1 MHTPPSLPLIL
12 SAAALLLSAAGCR
25 GTARVTPSDHES
37 VLASHTIDAPD
48 PGARGPHTVRSLY
61 YGSGNDRN
69 RPEYRDS
76 VAIRTDTVDAS
87 RLIALGDQA
96 NSRRKYWG
104 FGPEAFPLNGRVWY
118 PEGEGPFPLVL
129 IVHGNHDPRDF
140 SDPGYAY
147 LGELLASRGI
157 IGVSLDMNFVNSTQP
172 RENDV
177 RGWLFLRHLDAWKG
191 FHEDPGN
198 PFHGKVDWER
208 IALIGHSRGGEAVG
222 HAAAFNRLGH
232 YPDDASIRF
241 DFGYEIRGLVA
252 IAPVDG
258 QYRPSNR
265 FVPVEDV
272 SYLVFHGSHDGD
284 VTSFHG
290 LRQYDR
296 VTLPPGSAHVK
307 AAIYMYRANHGQWNQ
322 VWGAHDN
329 GPRSPRI
336 LDLQHLVPPEQ
347 QRRFAEVYISAFLEL
362 TLRGDERYRAL
373 FRDHRQ
379 AGGWLPPTMYI
390 TRFRTAGYRPLANF
404 SEDIDLTTGTAP
416 GVRMRGDSLA
426 TWREG
431 ELLLRSRNNVD
442 GSASQGIQALWL
454 GWNNRLAGSDTTAM
468 GPPATYEVTLPTGLA
483 ARWGVGQGSR
493 IELSLSGDRA
503 MPSPRRPPTPAGDS
517 AAGRGSR
524 SRESAGEGRSRRSGS
539 DETLPPLDLTVEVT
553 DAAGVTARVPL
564 SRYGAIRRPLEMSVL
579 RRRDL
584 ERQRF
589 QNLWETVLQDY
600 SIPLADLVA
609 EAPGLHPARLA
620 RIRLVFDRA
629 PAGTVI
635 LGEIGIDVGR

>member
-1 MHTPPSLPLIL
+1 MPTLRPLIL
-12 SAAALLLSAAGCR
+12 VAPALALALTLTGCR
-25 GTARVTPSDHES
+25 GSARLTPSDHET
-37 VLASHTIDAPD
+37 VLAGHTIDAPD
-48 PGARGPHTVRSLY
+48 PGERGPHSVGRLY

-69 RPEYRDS
+69 RAEFRDS

-87 RLIALGDQA
+87 RLISLGDQA
-96 NSRRKYWG
+96 ASRKRYWG

-147 LGELLASRGI
+147 LGELLASRGM
-157 IGVSLDMNFVNSTQP
+157 IGVSLDMNFVNGTQP

-177 RGWLFLRHLDAWKG
+177 RGWLFLRHLDAWRG
-191 FHEDPGN
+191 FHDDPEN
-198 PFHGKVDWER
+198 PFHGKVDWYR
-208 IALIGHSRGGEAVG
+208 VALVGHSRGGEAVG
-222 HAAAFNRLGH
+222 HAAAFNRLTH

-241 DFGYEIRGLVA
+241 DFGYSIKSLVA

-272 SYLVFHGSHDGD
+272 NYLVFHGSHDGD

-290 LRQYDR
+290 LRQYRR
-296 VTLPPGSAHVK
+296 VELTPGSPQVK
-307 AAIYMYRANHGQWNQ
+307 AAVYMYRANHGQWNEG
-322 VWGAHDN
+322 WGAFDN

-336 LDLQHLVPPEQ
+336 LDLEHLVPPHQ

-362 TLRGDERYRAL
+362 TLRDDRRYLPL
-373 FRDHRQ
+373 FHDHRS

-390 TRFRTAGYRPLANF
+390 TRFRTSGYRALAHF
-404 SEDIDLTTGTAP
+404 SEDVDLTTGSVT
-416 GVRMRGDSLA
+416 GVRIRGDSLA

-442 GSASQGIQALWL
+442 GSASQGVQALWL
-454 GWNNRLAGSDTTAM
+454 GWNNRLAGQDTTAM
-468 GPPATYEVTLPTGLA
+468 GPPAAWTLELPPGLA
-483 ARWGVGQGSR
+483 AGWGLHGGSR
-493 IELSLSGDRA
+493 LEISLAGDRA
-503 MPSPRRPPTPAGDS
+503 MPSPRRPPAGRPDS
-517 AAGRGSR
+517 AAG
-524 SRESAGEGRSRRSGS
+524 GRATPSPPRRRSGD
-539 DETLPPLDLTVEVT
+539 DEPLPPIDLTVEVV
-553 DAAGVTARVPL
+553 DAAGIRARVPL

-579 RRRDL
+579 RRRDV
-584 ERQRF
+584 ESQRF
-589 QNLWETVLQDY
+589 QTQWEMLLQDY

-609 EAPGLHPARLA
+609 AAPGLHPGRL
-620 RIRLVFDRA
+620 RTISLVFDRA
-629 PAGTVI
+629 PAGTIVV
-635 LGEIGIDVGR
+635 GEVGIDTGR